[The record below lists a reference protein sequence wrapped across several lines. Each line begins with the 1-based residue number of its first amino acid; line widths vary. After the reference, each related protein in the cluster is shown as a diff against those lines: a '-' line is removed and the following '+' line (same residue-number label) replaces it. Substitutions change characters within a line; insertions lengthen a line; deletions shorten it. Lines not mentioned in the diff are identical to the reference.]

1 MKLELEGKFAVV
13 TGGSR
18 GIGRAC
24 AEALA
29 EEGCDLLIASR
40 DAVKLKEAA
49 DAIRGKFQRRVEIC
63 STDLSA
69 LAGVETLA
77 ETARGFG
84 GGRIDVLVNNAGATK
99 RGDFLKLTDEDF
111 LNGFAL
117 KFFGYVRTTRM
128 LWPMLMAAQGAVVN
142 VIGAG
147 GRNASADF
155 TIGGSV
161 NAALYNFTKAIA
173 DRGVH
178 DGVRVNALNPGL
190 IRTERWENFLKAQSA
205 DTGKPVEALRAEALA
220 ALAKTS
226 RGIGEAADVAR
237 AVAFLA
243 SSASRH
249 IHGALIDIDGGGGK
263 AI

>member
-1 MKLELEGKFAVV
+1 MKFELEGKKAVI

-24 AEALA
+24 AEVLA
-29 EEGCDLLIASR
+29 EEGCDVLLAAR
-40 DAVKLKEAA
+40 DPAKLTEAA
-49 DAIRGKFQRRVEIC
+49 DAIRRKHQRRVETC
-63 STDLSA
+63 AADLST
-69 LAGVETLA
+69 LAGVDA
-77 ETARGFG
+77 MAKTARDFG
-84 GGRIDVLVNNAGATK
+84 DGRIDILVNNAGATK
-99 RGDFLKLTDEDF
+99 RGDFLKLTDDDF
-111 LNGFAL
+111 VAGFAL
-117 KFFGYVRTTRM
+117 KFFGYVRATRA
-128 LWPMLMAAQGAVVN
+128 LWPMLMAAKGTIVN

-161 NAALYNFTKAIA
+161 NAALFNFTKAMA
-173 DRGVH
+173 DRGLH

-190 IRTERWENFLKAQSA
+190 IRTERWENFLKAQSLE
-205 DTGKPVEALRAEALA
+205 TGKPVEALRAEALA
-220 ALAKTS
+220 LLTKTS
-226 RGIGEAADVAR
+226 RGVGEAVDVAR